1 MNIIPISSRLYLIII
16 LTLLIATILGDMLI
30 TDNLYYQSYS
40 GQMSQEMI
48 MKILDIRHRYDWV
61 AYIISPLLVTVK
73 MFFIA
78 GLLYTGSIF
87 LDLKIKF
94 KNFWHIVLV
103 SEFVTIAYI
112 FLRLALLYYH
122 NFQTL
127 EEIQG
132 FMPFSVYSVT
142 DKDSIPQYL
151 SPLFSSLNL
160 FELLYWVVLSMMLKP
175 LLKASFAKSVGFV
188 AKTYGMGLVLWIT
201 FLTFLMVQL
210 GLS

>member
-1 MNIIPISSRLYLIII
+1 
-16 LTLLIATILGDMLI
+16 
-30 TDNLYYQSYS
+30 
-40 GQMSQEMI
+40 MSQEMI

-201 FLTFLMVQL
+201 FLTFLMVHL